1 MPRDEIEPMVPIM
14 PTDDSPTTTVRAD
27 GGQKKRYDAGEVE
40 APLIPDL
47 R

>member
-1 MPRDEIEPMVPIM
+1 MFRDEIEPMVPNM
-14 PTDDSPTTTVRAD
+14 PTETDSTTTVRAD

-40 APLIPDL
+40 SPLVADL